1 MSSELLGSAQN
12 VLKGNLGGA
21 WDITNGYQDAYTDL
35 GIARRFGAAAAAY
48 SLRDIGAMNGRV
60 VKVRRDSDDEE
71 EDFSANQVSS
81 GALEDWVN
89 GKLESTL
96 PADVAPA
103 AAAYSLRKVKENY
116 TGPVVRIRRSSDNT
130 EGDFTE
136 QELEDGTATNFID
149 GGESLLYG
157 ICGQSNAAGQAE
169 NSFAGDRFD
178 ELDALSNRV
187 FMWDTTTTSFVEY
200 DFGVNQQKSSD
211 SPVTEFGPESELLR
225 LAAEANPTK
234 KIYVVK
240 YAISGSSLFQY
251 WAPGDTYYNTFK
263 DAYLNAVSAIQASN
277 ENIIHKGVLFAQGE
291 KDAQGELGGGAQN
304 YYESYQRSFIETLR
318 TDLSLPN
325 LPIVLT
331 LPSVRTTE
339 VSNHPQIDIVSQA
352 KVNVAAS
359 LEFVSTIDS
368 SNFGMKTDDLHY
380 NADGQIEQGTQFY
393 NQANGIETS
402 TGTGDGYVR
411 TWYDQAGSN
420 DAVQA
425 TAANQPKIA
434 ENGALLDGIN
444 FNANTDGT
452 SPDFL
457 QVATRLG
464 VTTDHF
470 ISAVFN
476 GYQTDSSSFGA
487 IINTRNGNA
496 GYQYGIANTDKVQAF
511 FYAGAGNNAN
521 SSSNFVLSNDSPKR
535 LVTFDKDGNNLTGFG
550 NATTNGIS
558 LSNGIL
564 TPSTTVTNIGVGG
577 NVGTTTSLGLRANI
591 NELIVYETDQAD
603 NRFKIES
610 NINNYYGLYTFQ
622 GDGFVE
628 TWYDQSGNG
637 NDATQGTASKQPKIV
652 SNGGLSPDGLEFDG
666 SDDTLVSTS
675 FSATQPITSLAVFKS
690 SNTSD
695 SQTVVGGVSY
705 NFIIHRA
712 GGAATAGLN
721 AGTLYAPFSSI
732 TTKQL
737 MTTLASGTSSRVAQ
751 NGNLSS
757 TGNAGTNDWTQL
769 GIGSNGNGGT
779 AGSGSAKF
787 DGTIEEVI
795 VFDADKISDI
805 TEIEREIANHYNITL
820 S

>member
-35 GIARRFGAAAAAY
+35 GIARRFGGAAAAY
-48 SLRDIGAMNGRV
+48 SLRDIGAMNGPV
-60 VKVRRDSDDEE
+60 VRVRRNSDDEE

-96 PADVAPA
+96 PADVATA

-130 EGDFTE
+130 EGDFTA
-136 QELEDGTATNFID
+136 QELEDGTATDFID

-157 ICGQSNAAGQAE
+157 ICGQSNAAGRAG

-200 DFGVNQQKSSD
+200 DFGVNQQKSSN
-211 SPVTEFGPESELLR
+211 SPVTQFGPESELLR

-240 YAISGSSLFQY
+240 YAIGSTSLFND
-251 WAPGDTYYNTFK
+251 WSPGDTYYNTFK

-291 KDAQGELGGGAQN
+291 EDAKGALGGGAQN

-325 LPIVLT
+325 LPIALT
-331 LPSVRTTE
+331 LPSVRTTQ
-339 VSNHPQIDIVSQA
+339 VSNFPQIDIVSQA

-368 SNFGMKTDDLHY
+368 SNFGMNTDDLHY

-420 DAVQA
+420 DAIQE

-434 ENGALLDGIN
+434 ENGALLADGIDFDGSNDELRTSTDIASSQPVTVISVTKPDAVNKRIFESITNSVRAFYGGGSNTGMNAGNTLLGTTNEVSTNTEYLQTHLFNTTNSKVFLNNVETISDDAGSNAFAGN
-444 FNANTDGT
+444 F
-452 SPDFL
+452 S
-457 QVATRLG
+457 LG
-464 VTTDHF
+464 GS
-470 ISAVFN
+470 SAVF
-476 GYQTDSSSFGA
+476 
-487 IINTRNGNA
+487 
-496 GYQYGIANTDKVQAF
+496 
-511 FYAGAGNNAN
+511 
-521 SSSNFVLSNDSPKR
+521 
-535 LVTFDKDGNNLTGFG
+535 DGTMKE
-550 NATTNGIS
+550 
-558 LSNGIL
+558 
-564 TPSTTVTNIGVGG
+564 V
-577 NVGTTTSLGLRANI
+577 
-591 NELIVYETDQAD
+591 IVYLSDQSD

-628 TWYDQSGNG
+628 TLYDQSGNG
-637 NDATQGTASKQPKIV
+637 NDVSQTTAGSQPKIV
-652 SNGGLSPDGLEFDG
+652 D
-666 SDDTLVSTS
+666 
-675 FSATQPITSLAVFKS
+675 
-690 SNTSD
+690 
-695 SQTVVGGVSY
+695 
-705 NFIIHRA
+705 
-712 GGAATAGLN
+712 
-721 AGTLYAPFSSI
+721 
-732 TTKQL
+732 
-737 MTTLASGTSSRVAQ
+737 
-751 NGNLSS
+751 
-757 TGNAGTNDWTQL
+757 
-769 GIGSNGNGGT
+769 
-779 AGSGSAKF
+779 SGSLVKVDGIPSIKF
-787 DGTIEEVI
+787 DGTDDFLERATYTQGDLSQPSTAFAVAKLR
-795 VFDADKISDI
+795 VFVDDNQKIFDGHTSTKRNMIQLNQSGSGQFAAFAGTVQTTGEDADADQHLFESRFNGADSRFIIDGVIKSTNNQGSQDMQGINI
-805 TEIEREIANHYNITL
+805 GANHDSASNFWDGDIQEIIIYNSDLCDDRADLENDINNYYTIY
-820 S
+820 